1 VNALA
6 IGFALAAALFFGL
19 GNALEHR
26 IAAETEDDGTL
37 GVGLL
42 GRLARSKLWLLGMAG
57 DVGAYGFQ
65 AAALAFGSLLVV
77 QPLLVCG
84 LLVALPVNARWTGRH
99 IERRAWIAAIV
110 LCISLSVFLL
120 EAAPS
125 GGVSSAPVHD
135 WMRVGGTVLAF
146 VIGAVLVARVTRGH
160 VRAALLGFAAGGL
173 FGITAALTKTFVDQI
188 SHGVPYTAEHWEV
201 YALAILS
208 IIGIL
213 FVQHGFQAS
222 SLSAS
227 LPALEATEPL
237 IAASVG
243 IALLHEQLNGRTTF
257 DNVAI
262 ALSIVAALACVIT
275 LANLAGRDAHDE
287 AKEDAPETTDAG
299 DIWHVTA

>member
-1 VNALA
+1 
-6 IGFALAAALFFGL
+6 
-19 GNALEHR
+19 
-26 IAAETEDDGTL
+26 
-37 GVGLL
+37 
-42 GRLARSKLWLLGMAG
+42 
-57 DVGAYGFQ
+57 
-65 AAALAFGSLLVV
+65 V

-84 LLVALPVNARWTGRH
+84 LLVALPVNARWTGRR

-125 GGVSSAPVHD
+125 GGVSSAPLGD
-135 WMRVGGTVLAF
+135 WVRVGGAVLAF
-146 VIGAVLVARVTRGH
+146 VVGAVLVARVTRGH

-173 FGITAALTKTFVDQI
+173 FGITAALTKTFVNQI
-188 SHGVPYTAEHWEV
+188 SHGVPYTAGHWEV

-208 IIGIL
+208 ITGIL

-243 IALLHEQLNGRTTF
+243 IALLHEKLNGRTTF
-257 DNVAI
+257 DNWAI
-262 ALSIVAALACVIT
+262 ALSIIAALVCVIT
-275 LANLAGRDAHDE
+275 LANLAGRDAHQE
-287 AKEDAPETTDAG
+287 ASAAAESGEMRAA
-299 DIWHVTA
+299 TA